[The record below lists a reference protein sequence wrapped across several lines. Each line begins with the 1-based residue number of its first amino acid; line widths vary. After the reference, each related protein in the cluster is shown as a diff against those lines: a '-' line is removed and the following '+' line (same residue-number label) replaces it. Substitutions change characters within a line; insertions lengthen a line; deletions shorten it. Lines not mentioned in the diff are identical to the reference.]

1 MGYVKNLMIE
11 QQEQGWRYSDHRICS
26 ECLCDG
32 HLRAKIQDRSSGDQC
47 SFCRKSALGSAPFDQ
62 LMELIASTAY
72 QYFDHAVNVLPWDGE
87 DKTYFGETFDTWE
100 MIYDR
105 LDPFTERDDVM
116 GTVVGLFDDD
126 LWCRPDVYHLDGA
139 ELYAVSWKQFCET
152 VKHELRFFF
161 GKKGSS
167 DGIPETIP
175 VHQMMDTVG
184 HIVSETEGLVSV
196 LPAGTQ
202 IVRIRKHRAT
212 VAPTTW
218 RDLGSPPEDVAPSN
232 RMSPAGISMFYA
244 ALDSGTARA
253 EMEAGNLSIR
263 DRLTRAVWKNTRDI
277 RILDL
282 TAVPESVPSMFSM
295 PRFEREVLIFLQR
308 FLEDVRMPVEHDG
321 REHIDYV
328 PTQIVTEFFRHG
340 ATDDDLQGL
349 EGVVYPSAQH
359 ADGRSIVI
367 FVSKDDL
374 DPSRGNGKEDPVL
387 VLDPHSIVRL
397 PARRLRMIWR
407 ACKKRW
413 TDSPWVKNRLWAR
426 TLRGGPPPRPGTR
439 RPTRRRH

>member
-1 MGYVKNLMIE
+1 MGYAKTLMLE
-11 QQEQGWRYSDHRICS
+11 QQEQGWEFSDYRICS
-26 ECLCDG
+26 RCLCDE
-32 HLRAKIQDRSSGDQC
+32 HLRTRIQEDAIDDQC
-47 SFCRKSALGSAPFDQ
+47 SFCLSSDRGSAPLDE
-62 LMELIASTAY
+62 LMRLVASTAHE
-72 QYFDHAVNVLPWDGE
+72 YFDRAVETLAWDGE
-87 DKTYFGETFDTWE
+87 EKAYIGETFDTSE

-105 LDPFTERDDVM
+105 LDPFTERDDIM
-116 GTVVGLFDDD
+116 DTVVGLFEDD

-167 DGIPETIP
+167 DGISETIP

-184 HIVSETEGLVSV
+184 HIVLETEGLVSV

-202 IVRIRKHRAT
+202 IVRIRRHRAT

-218 RDLGSPPEDVAPSN
+218 RDLGPPPEDVAPSN
-232 RMSPAGISMFYA
+232 RMSPAGVSMFYA
-244 ALDSGTARA
+244 ALDSDTARA
-253 EMEAGNLSIR
+253 EMEAGNPSIR

-277 RILDL
+277 GILDL

-295 PRFEREVLIFLQR
+295 PRSEREVLIFLQR

-359 ADGRSIVI
+359 PGGRSIVI

-374 DPSRGNGKEDPVL
+374 DPGRGNGKEDPLL

-397 PARRLRMIWR
+397 PARRFRMIWR
-407 ACKKRW
+407 ACKRIW
-413 TDSPWVKNRLWAR
+413 TDSPWAKNRLWEE
-426 TLRGGPPPRPGTR
+426 TLCGGPPPRPGTR